1 MLCKLLCN
9 HEQLC
14 CYGIL
19 RISAGDREVWEEG
32 ESGLVCLTGMTAPTP
47 NNIQTLNDTPTRR
60 QSLLGWL
67 RGERAM
73 PIDQMELGLNPAVL
87 LPSKSVTR
95 GKWKSPGPQCSQ
107 MSTGGGGITISDS
120 EDSMRKCISQAFQSA

>member
-1 MLCKLLCN
+1 MLLWNIKDFSRRYRSL
-9 HEQLC
+9 
-14 CYGIL
+14 GGG
-19 RISAGDREVWEEG
+19 RKW
-32 ESGLVCLTGMTAPTP
+32 SGMPYSMTAPTP
-47 NNIQTLNDTPTRR
+47 NNIQTLNDTHTQR

-73 PIDQMELGLNPAVL
+73 PIDQMGLGLNPAVL
-87 LPSKSVTR
+87 LPSKSVTW

-107 MSTGGGGITISDS
+107 MSTGRGRIMISDS